1 MQRNTRDGREELGD
15 DIEGGTGRPLYGWLH
30 WATTHPVDSSQM
42 EDGRPP
48 SQSGQSRP
56 EGAALS
62 LVFLVESGVMC
73 RSNVRAPITKLEGA
87 SVCCHKQP

>member
-30 WATTHPVDSSQM
+30 WATTTPSGQQP
-42 EDGRPP
+42 DGRRTPP

-73 RSNVRAPITKLEGA
+73 RSNVRAPITKLEGT